1 MRLSRTKVPA
11 CGRETRMMQRS
22 KLGLMI
28 AALLFICGT
37 TPTAHADCPDDICD
51 CLGEAGDFSLVATQ
65 AKIRQG
71 TIRSSGYGEP
81 VPTFVETSVCASVGT
96 VGGKL
101 GGETEIE
108 EDAIFSAASDIAVK
122 FTGTTFYGLSYT
134 GAYIAGD
141 VATGG
146 GTIKNANLV
155 EVEGSIDT
163 TGAHSSVPDCTQALS
178 DSVAGSATLAALPP
192 TQSLG
197 DLIVND
203 GSTYDINVGSGEVS
217 VIEIEK
223 LIVKP
228 LKVYGYPYPSTI
240 SINLDG
246 TNSVIINVTKK
257 LAIGSGCEILVNGG
271 DVEDVIV
278 NVAGTGPSVR
288 IARDAV
294 VTVPIL
300 APLRKIVAGA
310 NTSCTNLF
318 ADKLIVKGAL
328 VSETMFCP

>member
-1 MRLSRTKVPA
+1 MV
-11 CGRETRMMQRS
+11 QRS
-22 KLGLMI
+22 NLGLI
-28 AALLFICGT
+28 VAAFLLIGGVAA
-37 TPTAHADCPDDICD
+37 TARADCPDDICD
-51 CLGEAGDFSLVATQ
+51 CLGEAGDFSLVAAQ

-71 TIRSSGYGEP
+71 AIRSSGYSEP
-81 VPTFVETSVCASVGT
+81 VATYVETSTCASVGA

-108 EDAIFSAASDIAVK
+108 KDVIFSAASEIAVK
-122 FTGTTFYGLSYT
+122 FTGTTFYGYSYP

-146 GTIKNANLV
+146 GTIKGASFAD
-155 EVEGSIDT
+155 VEGAIDA
-163 TGAHSSVPDCTQALS
+163 TGAHPSVPDCAQALS
-178 DSVAGSATLAALPP
+178 DSVAGSAMLAALTPARK
-192 TQSLG
+192 LG
-197 DLIVND
+197 DLIISD

-217 VIEIEK
+217 VIEIDK

-228 LKVYGYPYPSTI
+228 LKVDGYPYPSTV

-246 TNSVIINVTKK
+246 TNSAIINVTEK

-271 DVEDVIV
+271 DVEDVII

-294 VTVPIL
+294 VTAPIL
-300 APLRKIVAGA
+300 APQRKVVAGA
-310 NTSCTNLF
+310 DSSCANLF
-318 ADKLIVKGAL
+318 AGKLIVRGATI
-328 VSETMFCP
+328 SETMFCP